1 MFNPSLTLNWK
12 RVMGFQMG
20 KQSSLQFWIH
30 EKISTNF
37 VKIGQ
42 FRFGKLYLSCLYF
55 HHYILCVFYSYFSPG
70 KALLAGKGI
79 SRQVFFGESRFTV
92 HTLANTL
99 ILGSNSKLS
108 FLLIEI
114 CFATVVKSSVTNFA
128 YFVSC
133 KIWIWWE
140 LPICEIKI
148 KFGKKCNLKSFK
160 MPNYFLSQNSLTKT

>member
-30 EKISTNF
+30 EKISINF

-79 SRQVFFGESRFTV
+79 SRQVFFGESRFTLWQIPLFLAR
-92 HTLANTL
+92 TL
-99 ILGSNSKLS
+99 SW
-108 FLLIEI
+108 
-114 CFATVVKSSVTNFA
+114 
-128 YFVSC
+128 VSC
-133 KIWIWWE
+133 WLKFV
-140 LPICEIKI
+140 LPLLSKAVLPTLHIL
-148 KFGKKCNLKSFK
+148 FHGKYEFDENCHFVKWKLNFMIIL
-160 MPNYFLSQNSLTKT
+160 QNFLTKL